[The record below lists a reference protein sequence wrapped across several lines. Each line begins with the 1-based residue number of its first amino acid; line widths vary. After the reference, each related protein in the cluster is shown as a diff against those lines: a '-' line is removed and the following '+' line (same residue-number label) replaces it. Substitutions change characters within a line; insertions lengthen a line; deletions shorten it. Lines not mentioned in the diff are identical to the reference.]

1 MTEHIAHR
9 ILIIEDEDAFRES
22 LKRVLLKEGY
32 DVQAVDSAEEA
43 LPLIAEKWCDLIIT
57 DIILPGQS
65 GLECLKKCRQKNPDL
80 IVIIMTAYA
89 TIESAVE
96 AIRAGAYEYIVK
108 PVVHDE
114 LKALIKRALAGKS
127 DRRS

>member
-1 MTEHIAHR
+1 MPHR
-9 ILIIEDEDAFRES
+9 ILIIEDEETLRES

-32 DVQAVDSAEEA
+32 DVQAVDSAEAA
-43 LPLIAEKWCDLIIT
+43 LPIVAEKWCDLIVT

-65 GLECLKKCRQKNPDL
+65 GLECLKKCREKNPDL
-80 IVIIMTAYA
+80 VVIIMTAYA

-108 PVVHDE
+108 PIVHDE
-114 LKALIKRALAGKS
+114 LNAVIKRALAGKP
-127 DRRS
+127 DRRR

>member
-1 MTEHIAHR
+1 MSGK
-9 ILIIEDEDAFRES
+9 ILIIEDEETLRES

-32 DVQAVDSAEEA
+32 EVAAVESAEAA
-43 LPLIAEKWCDLIIT
+43 LPLIAKPQCCDVIVS
-57 DIILPGQS
+57 DIILPGVS
-65 GLECLKKCRQKNPDL
+65 GMEFLKSCRQKNPDL

-108 PVVHDE
+108 PVQHE
-114 LKALIKRALAGKS
+114 ALKAIIKKALSARA
-127 DRRS
+127 DRRE

>member
-1 MTEHIAHR
+1 MPHR
-9 ILIIEDEDAFRES
+9 ILIIEDEETLRES

-32 DVQAVDSAEEA
+32 DVQAVESAEAA
-43 LPLIAEKWCDLIIT
+43 LPIVEEKWCDLIVT

-114 LKALIKRALAGKS
+114 LNALIKRALAGKP
-127 DRRS
+127 DRRR

>member
-1 MTEHIAHR
+1 
-9 ILIIEDEDAFRES
+9 
-22 LKRVLLKEGY
+22 
-32 DVQAVDSAEEA
+32 
-43 LPLIAEKWCDLIIT
+43 LPVVAEKRCDLIVT

-65 GLECLKKCRQKNPDL
+65 GLECLKKCRKNNPDL

-114 LKALIKRALAGKS
+114 LKAIIKKALSGRPDQK
-127 DRRS
+127 R

>member
-1 MTEHIAHR
+1 MSYR
-9 ILIIEDEDAFRES
+9 ILIIEDEETLRES

-32 DVQAVDSAEEA
+32 EVHAVESAEAA
-43 LPLIAEKWCDLIIT
+43 LPIIAEKWCDLIVA

-65 GLECLKKCRQKNPDL
+65 GLECLKKCRQTNPDL

-96 AIRAGAYEYIVK
+96 AMRQA
-108 PVVHDE
+108 
-114 LKALIKRALAGKS
+114 RMNTS
-127 DRRS
+127 

>member
-1 MTEHIAHR
+1 MSHR
-9 ILIIEDEDAFRES
+9 ILIIEDEETLRES

-32 DVQAVDSAEEA
+32 DVDAVESTEMA
-43 LPLIAEKWCDLIIT
+43 LLTIEMKVYDLVVT
-57 DIILPGQS
+57 DIILPGAS
-65 GLECLKKCRQKNPDL
+65 GMECLKTCRQKNPDL

-96 AIRAGAYEYIVK
+96 AIRAGAFEYIIK

-114 LKALIKRALAGKS
+114 FKSLIDKALSGKADS
-127 DRRS
+127 RG

>member
-1 MTEHIAHR
+1 MSYR
-9 ILIIEDEDAFRES
+9 ILIIEDEETLRES

-32 DVQAVDSAEEA
+32 EVSAAESAEAGQLLMGREGY
-43 LPLIAEKWCDLIIT
+43 DVVVT
-57 DIILPGQS
+57 DIILPGVS
-65 GLECLKKCRQKNPDL
+65 GMEYLKACRQKSPEL

-108 PVVHDE
+108 PVQHE
-114 LKALIKRALAGKS
+114 EFKAIIKKALSGKAV
-127 DRRS
+127 RRG

>member
-1 MTEHIAHR
+1 MAHR
-9 ILIIEDEDAFRES
+9 ILIIEDEDALRES

-96 AIRAGAYEYIVK
+96 AIRAGAYEYLVK
-108 PVVHDE
+108 PIDHYE
-114 LKALIKRALAGKS
+114 LKALIKKALVGKT
-127 DRRS
+127 DKRR